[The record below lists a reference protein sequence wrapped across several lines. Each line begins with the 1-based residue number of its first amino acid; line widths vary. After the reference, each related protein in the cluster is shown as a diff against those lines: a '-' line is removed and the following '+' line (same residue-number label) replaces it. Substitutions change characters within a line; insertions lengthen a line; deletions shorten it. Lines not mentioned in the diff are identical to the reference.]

1 MILLGNASLDE
12 QSVGTEQVLEH
23 LEGIELDGF
32 DLTVTGSPVYLK
44 EINDY
49 LQSGM
54 LRLGLAAI
62 VVMAI
67 VLWLIFKVRWR
78 LLPLLAVLIGVL
90 WSFSLLGLI
99 GIDLSLVTIAG
110 LPILIGLGIDF
121 AIQVHNRIEEEVLL
135 DNDEHPIGETLA
147 NLAPPMI
154 AATLTGVVAFLA
166 LRISKVPMIRDFGV
180 LLAVGIVML
189 VIVGIIV
196 PGSALG
202 VREFRSRTQGE
213 PKGVWVEHLVVK
225 LGSLPTKVAP
235 IIAVIGVGLF
245 VGGVL
250 VEEKTRIESDPIKW
264 IDQGSQV
271 VQDIETLEDETGFS
285 STLGVLVQANNVYD
299 QQVIDLIW
307 DFTLDAE
314 AREEV
319 VTSSSLVNTMGKILM
334 VPDATPISPSETDI
348 YEASAVMPPDIA
360 GPLVHFEGDVPT
372 AAQINLRLAPA
383 SLEERAVLVESLRH
397 RPPTAHR
404 RPRHRRARASCSRIS
419 PRVRIRCGPFRPGW
433 PRWASGCSRTCR
445 PTVPH

>member
-1 MILLGNASLDE
+1 MCVWA
-12 QSVGTEQVLEH
+12 
-23 LEGIELDGF
+23 
-32 DLTVTGSPVYLK
+32 
-44 EINDY
+44 
-49 LQSGM
+49 
-54 LRLGLAAI
+54 
-62 VVMAI
+62 
-67 VLWLIFKVRWR
+67 
-78 LLPLLAVLIGVL
+78 
-90 WSFSLLGLI
+90 FSLLGLI

-135 DNDEHPIGETLA
+135 DHDEHPIGETLA

-180 LLAVGIVML
+180 LLAVGIVVL

-202 VREFRSRTQGE
+202 VREYRDRTQGE
-213 PKGVWVEHLVVK
+213 PKGLWVEHLVVK

-285 STLGVLVQANNVYD
+285 STLG
-299 QQVIDLIW
+299 
-307 DFTLDAE
+307 
-314 AREEV
+314 
-319 VTSSSLVNTMGKILM
+319 
-334 VPDATPISPSETDI
+334 
-348 YEASAVMPPDIA
+348 
-360 GPLVHFEGDVPT
+360 
-372 AAQINLRLAPA
+372 
-383 SLEERAVLVESLRH
+383 
-397 RPPTAHR
+397 
-404 RPRHRRARASCSRIS
+404 
-419 PRVRIRCGPFRPGW
+419 RPGAGQQ
-433 PRWASGCSRTCR
+433 RLR
-445 PTVPH
+445 PAGDRPDLGLHARRRGT